1 MLDLFLEKNQLGTA
15 MLAISGF
22 PFLPPPK
29 KIIKKSW
36 YFYKPAM

>member
-15 MLAISGF
+15 MLAIFGF
-22 PFLPPPK
+22 PFLPPK